1 METNLSTPLAL
12 HHHEPGGLVAA
23 LEFLKRTRAELR
35 QLRTVRL
42 WKDRLRVYDVN
53 RDVFEIEGLG
63 YLDPDV
69 VPLLNS
75 INTAYDPQTI
85 HVPTS
90 ADYKEFKLG
99 RCHPWAEDRVM

>member
-1 METNLSTPLAL
+1 MPVDESRPLAAP
-12 HHHEPGGLVAA
+12 EYTAGGLAAA

-99 RCHPWAEDRVM
+99 

>member
-1 METNLSTPLAL
+1 METNLSTPLAV
-12 HHHEPGGLVAA
+12 HHHEPGGLASA
-23 LEFLKRTRAELR
+23 LDFLKRTRAELR

-69 VPLLNS
+69 IPLLNS

-85 HVPTS
+85 HAPTS

>member
-1 METNLSTPLAL
+1 MGTNLSTPLAV
-12 HHHEPGGLVAA
+12 HHHEPGGLDSA

-75 INTAYDPQTI
+75 VNTAYDPQTI
-85 HVPTS
+85 HEPTS